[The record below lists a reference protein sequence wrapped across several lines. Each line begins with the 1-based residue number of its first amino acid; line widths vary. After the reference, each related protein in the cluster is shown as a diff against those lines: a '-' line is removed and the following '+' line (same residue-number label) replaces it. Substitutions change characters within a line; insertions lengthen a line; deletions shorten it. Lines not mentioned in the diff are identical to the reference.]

1 VWGGSSTTKG
11 KSEKRQLNKS
21 YRQLHMKR
29 ARHFCF
35 DVSESKGHKSRNLWT
50 LTACICVVPAFS
62 ARRNKCRQ
70 SQKKQSR
77 AEEKQRGQPN
87 NRLERDPHYGEN
99 NDRTRRPTRLY
110 LHFHHAHHEQ
120 WPPQLSILLRGD
132 DSAPIFSECI
142 VDTFS
147 NFIFRWKTKQDKD
160 WLNIWRNEIYIT
172 VFFDT
177 FIRR

>member
-1 VWGGSSTTKG
+1 
-11 KSEKRQLNKS
+11 
-21 YRQLHMKR
+21 MKR

-50 LTACICVVPAFS
+50 LTACICAVPAFS

-110 LHFHHAHHEQ
+110 LHFHHAHHDQ

-132 DSAPIFSECI
+132 DSPPFFWIVSSTLFPTSFS
-142 VDTFS
+142 S
-147 NFIFRWKTKQDKD
+147 GKQNKIKIG
-160 WLNIWRNEIYIT
+160 WIWRNEIYIT
-172 VFFDT
+172 T
-177 FIRR
+177 FWHLHPQVIRRWGRKKTGE